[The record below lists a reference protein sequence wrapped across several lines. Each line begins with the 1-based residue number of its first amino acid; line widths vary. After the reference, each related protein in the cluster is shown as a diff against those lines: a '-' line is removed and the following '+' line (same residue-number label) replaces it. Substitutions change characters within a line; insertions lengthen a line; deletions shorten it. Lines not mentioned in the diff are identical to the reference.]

1 MTTAARDTSMDMRII
16 EATAALLHPT
26 GIGNTMIEMTLKPNE
41 ITAVAVGVGVGVGAV
56 IEVVRLQK
64 RGLQVEGSPARR
76 SYWRA

>member
-1 MTTAARDTSMDMRII
+1 MTTAARDPSMDMRII

-41 ITAVAVGVGVGVGAV
+41 ITAVAVGVGVGAV

-76 SYWRA
+76 LYWRA